1 MNTRFQQ
8 HSQAWVTFSYGTFLA
23 AVAATIFGIMF
34 LDIDLGSRGYLL
46 MGVLM
51 IVQTSI
57 NVTKTIRDNHE
68 GDNLIRRIEDAKT
81 EKLLLD
87 AESEGSSL

>member
-1 MNTRFQQ
+1 MSTRFQQ
-8 HSQAWVTFSYGTFLA
+8 HSPAWVNFSYAMFLFS
-23 AVAATIFGIMF
+23 VAATIFGIMF
-34 LDIDLGSRGYLL
+34 LQIDLGSRGYLL

-68 GDNLIRRIEDAKT
+68 GDNLIRKIEDAKT

-87 AESEGSSL
+87 AEKEGSNL

>member
-8 HSQAWVTFSYGTFLA
+8 HSPAWVNFSYAMFLVS
-23 AVAATIFGIMF
+23 VAATVLGIVY
-34 LDIDLGSRGYLL
+34 LDIDFGSRGYLL

-68 GDNLIRRIEDAKT
+68 GDNLIRKIEDAKT

-87 AESEGSSL
+87 AESEGSRL